1 MRFIAW
7 FLTIVFGLA
16 GLALRVQGGFA
27 QAQMIGTIVIMLGG
41 LVCPAFWMKDS
52 GLLAWVGATRRDRL
66 MFGFAFVLAMPL
78 ILF

>member
-7 FLTIVFGLA
+7 FLTITLGLA
-16 GLALRVQGGFA
+16 GLALRVQGGMAHA
-27 QAQMIGTIVIMLGG
+27 QTSGTLVMVLGG
-41 LVCPAFWMKDS
+41 LVCPAFWVKDS